1 MRPVAPVLVGSRLI
15 LWDLDG
21 SGPSWTFQSI
31 YVQASGATPDP
42 TPIPPVPPGTP
53 WGPVPAHVI
62 VPDAN
67 GWLAVD
73 QKALDGGFF
82 GPLLR
87 FNTNGAV
94 PGGGAPGSGAG
105 NPVADPKNGA
115 PLRIVF
121 EAGPT
126 TAPAATHSNALPM
139 LHVNNWAEVRQLN
152 LQQFLDP
159 GVTGCTPLTT
169 ALDILYT
176 ADHEQI
182 ASWQLSITTAAPVA
196 IPPLPGGTTPR
207 GGHGT
212 EHLNIAAWPPCSYTV
227 HLTTRRALTNG
238 ETDDDADTTRVTF
251 CK

>member
-1 MRPVAPVLVGSRLI
+1 
-15 LWDLDG
+15 
-21 SGPSWTFQSI
+21 
-31 YVQASGATPDP
+31 
-42 TPIPPVPPGTP
+42 
-53 WGPVPAHVI
+53 
-62 VPDAN
+62 
-67 GWLAVD
+67 
-73 QKALDGGFF
+73 
-82 GPLLR
+82 
-87 FNTNGAV
+87 
-94 PGGGAPGSGAG
+94 
-105 NPVADPKNGA
+105 
-115 PLRIVF
+115 
-121 EAGPT
+121 
-126 TAPAATHSNALPM
+126 M